1 MNTELLVNMT
11 NEISMFFASESAPAQ
26 AANDVATH
34 LRRFWEPRMRRQI
47 VTHFEEHRGE
57 GLSDLA
63 RQAVALLAAESKPTT
78 PA

>member
-1 MNTELLVNMT
+1 MNIELLVKMA

-47 VTHFEEHRGE
+47 VSHYEEHQGE
-57 GLSDLA
+57 GLNDLA
-63 RQAVALLAAESKPTT
+63 RRAVALLAADSRQ
-78 PA
+78 